1 MPLPMSFAD
10 GEEPKRKKD
19 SVNVELDD
27 SAQWGTRP
35 HHRGPALECPLLCKF
50 AMHPLQ
56 QKARPLL
63 MPSLKVWGI
72 SGTALSPL
80 S

>member
-10 GEEPKRKKD
+10 SEEPKRKKD
-19 SVNVELDD
+19 SVNMELDD

-35 HHRGPALECPLLCKF
+35 HRTRPALECPLHCKL
-50 AMHPLQ
+50 AMYPLE

-63 MPSLKVWGI
+63 MPPLKVWGI
-72 SGTALSPL
+72 SVTALSPL